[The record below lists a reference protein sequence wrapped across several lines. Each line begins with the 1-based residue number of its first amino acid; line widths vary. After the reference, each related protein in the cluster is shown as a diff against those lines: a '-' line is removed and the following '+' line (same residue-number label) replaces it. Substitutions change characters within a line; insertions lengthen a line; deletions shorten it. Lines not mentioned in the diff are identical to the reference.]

1 MKKIV
6 LVLSLLL
13 AGLSAAAP
21 AFSYSSM
28 QNGAAVSLT
37 IVPVINCAGSQ
48 CSNEWN
54 ECFNPEPDSRGI
66 VNIDTMA
73 AVSCERAK
81 DA

>member
-6 LVLSLLL
+6 LALLLLL
-13 AGLSAAAP
+13 AGLPTAASAL
-21 AFSYSSM
+21 SYGA
-28 QNGAAVSLT
+28 QDGAAVSLM
-37 IVPVINCAGSQ
+37 IVPMLHCGGSQ

-54 ECFNPEPDSRGI
+54 ECFNPEPNSQGI

-73 AVSCERAK
+73 AVGCARAE